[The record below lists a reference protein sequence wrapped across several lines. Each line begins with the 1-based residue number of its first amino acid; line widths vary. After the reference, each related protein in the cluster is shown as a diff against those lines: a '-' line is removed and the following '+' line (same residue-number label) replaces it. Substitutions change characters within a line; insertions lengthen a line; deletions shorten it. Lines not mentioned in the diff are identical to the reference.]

1 MNQIPTHFPASQ
13 RTSYQFPVYKWIGWL
28 TVAGFA
34 IGLTVMF
41 FVSGMFGIPAPLGW
55 AGLVILFTFGALLL
69 DRPRLLLNCMMFYF
83 LMMPGNRLLGLLALP
98 LPTFLDELFFLPLIA
113 VIVMNWIQRRQ
124 VKDATLFPLVF
135 CLLAAISWYVN
146 RPPVFTAVQVT
157 LIMMKSYIIWYYCRL
172 TCTFENERQ
181 LSRWVWTY
189 IAYVAIQFLYN
200 VLWHGRPWPR
210 YHPDVSGGVFGPFSS
225 GSAHIVGYL
234 SAFGLLLLTG
244 WWVSKGRA
252 ARPRRK
258 WAVAL
263 LTLVVAYNLIFM
275 TDTKHALLLFPL
287 AAFPFLLHPKFPV
300 RLRINLILS
309 GVAFM
314 LMAYVYFQMAG
325 GAMNLYRIKNS
336 MRESPKGEMMY
347 ALTTD
352 FRYLVP
358 YPLLGAGPGR
368 FASNQAVAAR
378 APLARRYIIPHL
390 DSQRRMGYFKASGTL
405 LASSILGIPQTDL
418 FILLGEYG
426 WLGASVF
433 YLFWGWVVV
442 QMWKKS
448 AALPLETV
456 ASGYFM
462 ALSCCLIFLAFTTTL
477 LMTAT
482 IPVLAFPLWILIG
495 RMWDM
500 KLDEAPEQEAP

>member
-1 MNQIPTHFPASQ
+1 
-13 RTSYQFPVYKWIGWL
+13 
-28 TVAGFA
+28 
-34 IGLTVMF
+34 
-41 FVSGMFGIPAPLGW
+41 
-55 AGLVILFTFGALLL
+55 
-69 DRPRLLLNCMMFYF
+69 
-83 LMMPGNRLLGLLALP
+83 
-98 LPTFLDELFFLPLIA
+98 
-113 VIVMNWIQRRQ
+113 
-124 VKDATLFPLVF
+124 
-135 CLLAAISWYVN
+135 
-146 RPPVFTAVQVT
+146 VT

-336 MRESPKGEMMY
+336 LRESPKGEMMY

-426 WLGASVF
+426 WLGGSVF